1 MIKMLDCRP
10 FHLRDKRRGRVTSL
24 TGCDVNWELYYT
36 DRLLKVKCVN
46 TDCSIMIIT

>member
-1 MIKMLDCRP
+1 MIKMLDYRP
-10 FHLRDKRRGRVTSL
+10 FHLSETCRDRVISL

-46 TDCSIMIIT
+46 TDRSIMIIT